1 MLEIASPLVGGR
13 AVCQRIRAVADA
25 LSMLMTA
32 CAEQVNSAPAAANT
46 ATAAAADSYDMN
58 ALLASA
64 DPAKGQIVFLQCRA
78 CHSLEAAGPNK
89 VGPNLHGIMG
99 RKGGLAPGF
108 AYSEAMAGSAVVW
121 SVEALDKFLLR
132 PSDFM
137 PGTRMV
143 FVGLRK
149 PEDRANVIA
158 YIRQETGAAK

>member
-1 MLEIASPLVGGR
+1 MHDSLRFAIA
-13 AVCQRIRAVADA
+13 A
-25 LSMLMTA
+25 LGMSMLMTA
-32 CAEQVNSAPAAANT
+32 CAEQVNGAPAVAGSAPTAAVT
-46 ATAAAADSYDMN
+46 ATADSYDLK

-99 RKGGLAPGF
+99 RKAGLAPGF
-108 AYSEAMAGSAVVW
+108 SYSEAMAAAAVVW
-121 SVEALDKFLLR
+121 SAETLDKFLFR
-132 PSDFM
+132 PSDFL

-158 YIRQETGAAK
+158 YLRQETGAAK